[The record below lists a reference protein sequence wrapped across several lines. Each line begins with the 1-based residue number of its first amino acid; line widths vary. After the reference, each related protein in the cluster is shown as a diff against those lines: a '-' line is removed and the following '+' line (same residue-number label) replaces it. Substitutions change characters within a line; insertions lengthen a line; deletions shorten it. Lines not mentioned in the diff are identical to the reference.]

1 MSKMMGAVEKC
12 PTVPQAVFGTR
23 GTVGTPG
30 TWGTALHSFRRRF
43 RVVLAGV
50 TAIPVLVVAPAAWAQ
65 TAATFSATLSQGNTA
80 WLLTAT
86 ALVLMMTLPGLALFY
101 GGLVQSRNVL
111 SVLMHCFAI
120 SAIVSVVWLA
130 GGYTLAFGDG
140 RAVNH
145 LIGGLGK
152 AFLVGVDP
160 STLSGTVPEIAF
172 FMFQMTF
179 AIITPG
185 LIIGAFV
192 ERIRFGAVV
201 LFTVLWSLFVYVPVC
216 HWVWGG
222 GFLADLGVQ
231 DFAGGIV
238 VHLTSG
244 ISAIIMALM
253 VGPRRKFPSEIYPP
267 HSPGM
272 VMTGAGMLWVGWYGF
287 NGGSAL
293 AADGAAAM
301 AIAVTH
307 ISAATAACTWMVVE
321 WLRYKRASCVGVV
334 TGAVAG
340 LATVTPASG
349 FIGPFGG
356 FACGLIAGVV
366 CFEAVS
372 IVKHRFKIDDSL
384 DVMAVHGVGGITGT
398 MLTAIFGAPAL
409 GGLGLSKLS
418 IGGQF
423 LVQLAGIA
431 AAAAWTIVATVI
443 IVMVV
448 RAVIGLRVNDE
459 DEAEGLDITAH
470 GERAYDLK

>member
-1 MSKMMGAVEKC
+1 MSKMIRAGA
-12 PTVPQAVFGTR
+12 AVAA
-23 GTVGTPG
+23 
-30 TWGTALHSFRRRF
+30 TAAM
-43 RVVLAGV
+43 LAS
-50 TAIPVLVVAPAAWAQ
+50 APAWAQ
-65 TAATFSATLSQGNTA
+65 TAATATLSDGNTA

-86 ALVLMMTLPGLALFY
+86 ALVLFMTLPGLALFY

-120 SAIVSVVWLA
+120 SAIVSVGWLIA
-130 GGYTLAFGDG
+130 GYSLAFGDG
-140 RAVNH
+140 GAVNH
-145 LIGGLGK
+145 LIGGLSRV
-152 AFLVGVDP
+152 FLAGVGTA
-160 STLSGTVPEIAF
+160 TLSGTVPEAAF

-185 LIIGAFV
+185 LILGAFV

-201 LFTVLWSLFVYVPVC
+201 LFTILWSLIVYVPVC
-216 HWVWGG
+216 HWVWGN
-222 GFLADLGVQ
+222 GFLAGLGVQ

-253 VGPRRKFPSEIYPP
+253 VGPRRKFPTEIHPP

-301 AIAVTH
+301 AITVTH
-307 ISAATAACTWMVVE
+307 ISAATAACTWMLVE

-356 FACGLIAGVV
+356 FVCGIVAGVI
-366 CFEAVS
+366 CFEAVLL
-372 IVKHRFKIDDSL
+372 VKMRLKIDDSL

-398 MLTAIFGAPAL
+398 LLTAFLGAPAL

-418 IGGQF
+418 VGGQF
-423 LVQLAGIA
+423 LAQLIGVG

-448 RAVIGLRVNDE
+448 RSVISLRVSDE